1 LRINKENMSMK
12 RIALAIALALGAGA
26 AGAADLSAAYQL
38 ATENDPTLRAARAT
52 RDANF
57 EAEPIARSQL
67 LPYVVL
73 SGDASYNNRDV
84 NKSVAGSYRD
94 DFGSG
99 NAAVQLTQPIYRKDR
114 RIQLDQAHD
123 QVAQAEV
130 DYTVAEQD
138 LIVRVTEAYFGVLS
152 AQDTLTY
159 TEADVKAIERQLDQ
173 AKQRFEV
180 GLIAITDV
188 NEAQARYDQARA
200 NAIVAQNDLD
210 KAVENLVKITN
221 EAVTPLAGL
230 KPSFPLKPPQPASLE
245 EWTGMALEN
254 NPGILSAKYATEIA
268 KKQIEYQDAGDSPAL
283 DLVGSY
289 GLTRSDANLGTDSND
304 AVIGL
309 QLSLPLYTG
318 GGVSAATRQA
328 RFQYEAAQEV
338 LEEQRRQVQTQVRN
352 AYRGVLAS
360 ISRVKALEAAEVS
373 AKSGLEATEA
383 GFEVGTRT
391 LVDVLNSQRDLFRAQ
406 RDLAVSRYDY
416 ILNTLSLRQAAG
428 TLSASDVEAA
438 NVWLE

>member
-1 LRINKENMSMK
+1 MK
-12 RIALAIALALGAGA
+12 RITLAIALALGTGV
-26 AGAADLSAAYQL
+26 AGAADLAEVYQL
-38 ATENDPTLRAARAT
+38 ALANDPALRASRAT

-57 EAEPIARSQL
+57 EAEPLARSQL
-67 LPYVVL
+67 LPYVAL
-73 SGDASYNNRDV
+73 GGDVRYNWVKSEPNSDNLASATRDYN
-84 NKSVAGSYRD
+84 D
-94 DFGSG
+94 DYASQGA
-99 NAAVQLTQPIYRKDR
+99 NVEVTQPLYRKDR
-114 RIQLDQAHD
+114 LIQLDQAKD
-123 QVAQAEV
+123 QVSQAEV
-130 DYTVAEQD
+130 DYTLAEQD

-152 AQDTLTY
+152 ADDTLTY

-200 NAIVAQNDLD
+200 NAILAQNNVDD
-210 KAVENLVKITN
+210 AVESLVEITN
-221 EAVTPLAGL
+221 QPTGPLATL
-230 KPSFPLKPPQPASLE
+230 KPGVVLKPPQPESLD
-245 EWTGMALEN
+245 EWTALALEN
-254 NPGILSAKYATEIA
+254 NPGVISAKYEVEIA
-268 KKQIEYQDAGDSPAL
+268 KKQIALKDAGDSPAV

-289 GLTRSDANLGTDSND
+289 GLNRNNWDRDVDRND
-304 AVIGL
+304 GYIAV

-318 GGVSAATRQA
+318 GGVQAGTRQA

-338 LEEQRRQVQTQVRN
+338 LEQRRREVQTQVRN

-373 AKSGLEATEA
+373 AKSALEATEA

-391 LVDVLNSQRDLFRAQ
+391 LVDVLDSQRDLFLAQ

-428 TLSASDVEAA
+428 TLSPSDVEAA
-438 NVWLE
+438 NTWLQ